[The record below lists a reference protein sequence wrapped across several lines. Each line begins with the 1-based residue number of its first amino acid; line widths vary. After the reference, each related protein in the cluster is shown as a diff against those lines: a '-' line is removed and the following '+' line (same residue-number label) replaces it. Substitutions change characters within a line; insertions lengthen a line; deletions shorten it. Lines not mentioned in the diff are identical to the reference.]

1 MRINRTLQCDL
12 LVVGSGLA
20 GLRVAYDASTAG
32 LRVILASK
40 GRLCSGASFYPL
52 TGALGSQLP
61 KDDADK
67 PFYLEEL
74 LDSGD
79 GVADRELCKIL
90 VDEISAEI
98 ARLPELGIF
107 TRDASGRPACF
118 AQRERRLAIWSG
130 WEAIRM
136 QVASLFSRQPSLT
149 VMPFTEIQRLVVR
162 DGCVAGALMVDSL
175 SEFVLVD
182 TPTVLLATG
191 GYCGLYRHSLNTDDV
206 CGMGHSIALD
216 AGTSLI
222 NLEFMQF
229 IPGLTAPVYK
239 LLFGE
244 ISLWHCKDVVD
255 HRGEQ
260 VLRNSLPPEV
270 PFETCIRERSM
281 HGPFTTR
288 DDSRFFELAM
298 MQQCRTRRSPTGFTI
313 HYLPSIATDPNQL
326 VDHVRRM
333 YQERGIDLATQ
344 SISVAPFAHCANGG
358 IWIDA
363 DGATTVPGLFS
374 AGEAAGGI
382 HGADRHGGTATA
394 ACLVFGSRA
403 ARAAITYVG
412 RNSRPGVSE
421 AEVMAD
427 FVKWIDNQ
435 ACSAVTATDVLQQ
448 LGESLWYDANVIR
461 TGNVLAETLAWVRHM
476 RGVYNPARAIEA
488 GEDIKQSLKAFH
500 ALRLAEALLLAMIH
514 RTESRGPHYRTDYPQ
529 RDPALTGARV
539 VVSEKL
545 GQMTVRYVRSDSQ

>member
-20 GLRVAYDASTAG
+20 GLRAAYDASVAG

-61 KDDADK
+61 KDNADK

-79 GVADRELCKIL
+79 GIADRELCKIL
-90 VDEISAEI
+90 VDEIGAEI
-98 ARLPELGIF
+98 ARLPELGIP

-118 AQRERRLAIWSG
+118 AKRERRLAIWSD
-130 WEAIRM
+130 WDAIRTRVN
-136 QVASLFSRQPSLT
+136 QVFSLFPNLT
-149 VMPFTEIQRLVVR
+149 VIPFSEIQRLVIR
-162 DGCVAGALMVDSL
+162 EGCVAGALLVDSL
-175 SEFVLVD
+175 SEFVLVEASA
-182 TPTVLLATG
+182 VLLASG

-216 AGTSLI
+216 AGVGLI

-255 HRGEQ
+255 DQGEQ
-260 VLRNSLPPEV
+260 VLQKRLPPDV
-270 PFETCIRERSM
+270 SFERCIRERSM

-288 DDSRFFELAM
+288 DDSRYFDLAM
-298 MQQCRTRRSPTGFTI
+298 MEQCRASRSPNSFTI
-313 HYLPSIATDPNQL
+313 HYQPSIATDSNQL

-333 YQERGIDLATQ
+333 YQERGIDLSTQ
-344 SISVAPFAHCANGG
+344 SISIAPFAHCANGG
-358 IWIDA
+358 IWIDGHGNTA
-363 DGATTVPGLFS
+363 IPGLFA
-374 AGEAAGGI
+374 AGEVAGGI
-382 HGADRHGGTATA
+382 HGADRHGGVATA

-403 ARAAITYVG
+403 ARASISYIRQHASV
-412 RNSRPGVSE
+412 GVSE

-427 FVKWIDNQ
+427 FTRWIDNK
-435 ACSAVTATDVLQQ
+435 ACSVVTAMDVLQQ

-461 TGNVLAETLAWVRHM
+461 TGSVLAENLAWVRRM
-476 RGVYNPARAIEA
+476 RGLYNPARAIEA
-488 GEDIKQSLKAFH
+488 GDDIKQALKAFH
-500 ALRLAEALLLAMIH
+500 ALRVADALFSAMIH
-514 RTESRGPHYRTDYPQ
+514 RTESRGPHYRTDFPL
-529 RDPALTGARV
+529 RDASITGARV
-539 VVSEKL
+539 VVSEDQ
-545 GQMTVRYVRSDSQ
+545 GQISARYVYPKGQ